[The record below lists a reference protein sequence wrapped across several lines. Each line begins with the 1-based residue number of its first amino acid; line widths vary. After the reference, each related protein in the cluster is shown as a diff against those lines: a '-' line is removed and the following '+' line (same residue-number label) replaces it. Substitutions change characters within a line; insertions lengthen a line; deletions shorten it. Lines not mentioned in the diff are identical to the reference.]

1 MPVLQSNRRLILAL
15 TAWATLSF
23 PNAASAAD
31 PGSGPP
37 PPPPPQWTVKFTP
50 YAWASY
56 LTGDT
61 TVKGRTA
68 DIDVTPIELF
78 EHLDAVPWMSYV
90 EARRGPLAFY
100 NDIVYA
106 KLGVDVSG
114 ARSLGGLTLDA
125 ALGLDL
131 SLTIIEVGGTYEV
144 AKWWSGGAKDQ
155 TFARYTAIDLLA
167 GARYWRQ
174 EADLRLALT
183 ATLNTSGLAISGS
196 RAIAGSGGVD
206 WVDPVVGAR
215 VRHQLAPGQE
225 LGCAAISAA
234 STWQQVLVEPARC
247 LQLADRRSRRPQLLR
262 HPRVSAVERGLCAG
276 FRRQQVRIR
285 RPAAWTGHG
294 PDCGLLKVAR
304 GGETQPAALY
314 LAAASRIDA
323 RGPRTSQAPAGMKA

>member
-1 MPVLQSNRRLILAL
+1 MPILQSNRRLILAL
-15 TAWATLSF
+15 TAWATLSL

-31 PGSGPP
+31 LGSGPP
-37 PPPPPQWTVKFTP
+37 PSPAPAPRWTVTFTP

-56 LTGDT
+56 LSGDT

-100 NDIVYA
+100 NDIIYA

-131 SLTIIEVGGTYEV
+131 SLTIIEVGGTYEI
-144 AKWWSGGAKDQ
+144 AKWWSGGAKNS

-167 GARYWRQ
+167 RRLWRQ

-183 ATLNTSGLAISGS
+183 ATLDTSGLTVSGS

-206 WVDPVVGAR
+206 WVDPVIGAR

-225 LGCAAISAA
+225 LLLRADIGGFDVGSSRGTCSAPTAGRSEFATA
-234 STWQQVLVEPARC
+234 STTPASSGIGC
-247 LQLADRRSRRPQLLR
+247 
-262 HPRVSAVERGLCAG
+262 
-276 FRRQQVRIR
+276 
-285 RPAAWTGHG
+285 
-294 PDCGLLKVAR
+294 
-304 GGETQPAALY
+304 
-314 LAAASRIDA
+314 
-323 RGPRTSQAPAGMKA
+323 

>member
-1 MPVLQSNRRLILAL
+1 MPILQSNRRLILAL

-23 PNAASAAD
+23 PNAAAAAD
-31 PGSGPP
+31 LGSGPP
-37 PPPPPQWTVKFTP
+37 PPPAPSPQWTVTFTP

-56 LTGDT
+56 LTGDS

-68 DIDVTPIELF
+68 DIYVTPIELF

-100 NDIVYA
+100 NDIIYA

-114 ARSLGGLTLDA
+114 VRSLGGLTLDA
-125 ALGLDL
+125 ALGLDV
-131 SLTIIEVGGTYEV
+131 SLTIIEVGGTYEI
-144 AKWWSGGAKDQ
+144 AKWWSGGAKDS

-174 EADLRLALT
+174 EVDLNLAVT
-183 ATLNTSGLAISGS
+183 AALNTSGLTVSGT

-225 LGCAAISAA
+225 LVLRADIGGFDVGSRFSWNMLGAYSWQIGARDGLNYTGILGYRLLSVDYVQGSGA
-234 STWQQVLVEPARC
+234 SRYEYDVL
-247 LQLADRRSRRPQLLR
+247 Q
-262 HPRVSAVERGLCAG
+262 
-276 FRRQQVRIR
+276 
-285 RPAAWTGHG
+285 HG
-294 PDCGLLKVAR
+294 PLMGLTV
-304 GGETQPAALY
+304 
-314 LAAASRIDA
+314 SF
-323 RGPRTSQAPAGMKA
+323 